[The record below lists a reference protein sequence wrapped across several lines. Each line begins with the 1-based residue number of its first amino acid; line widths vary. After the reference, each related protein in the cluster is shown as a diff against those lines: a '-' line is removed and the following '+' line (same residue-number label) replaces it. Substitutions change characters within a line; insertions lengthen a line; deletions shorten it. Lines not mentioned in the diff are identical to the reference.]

1 MLFKN
6 KDEDEWYVLNDRTHN
21 VVYYGSYLKC
31 KAIIK
36 RYKSRRYKL
45 ALYSAIPLHY
55 THTYHL
61 NALEEM
67 YERPISTTAR

>member
-1 MLFKN
+1 MTNF
-6 KDEDEWYVLNDRTHN
+6 DEWYVLNDRTHN
-21 VVYYGSYLKC
+21 VVYYGTQEKC
-31 KAIIK
+31 KSIIQ
-36 RYKSRRYKL
+36 RYKSRRYKM

-67 YERPISTTAR
+67 YSRPQSPTRR